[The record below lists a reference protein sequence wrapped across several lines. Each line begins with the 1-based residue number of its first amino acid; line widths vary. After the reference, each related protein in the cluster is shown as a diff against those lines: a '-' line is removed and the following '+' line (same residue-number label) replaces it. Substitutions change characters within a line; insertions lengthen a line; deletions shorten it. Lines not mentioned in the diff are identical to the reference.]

1 MTTGEACFEMKHTY
15 GTGMETFHDAG
26 KHEMETEEINTGVNL

>member
-1 MTTGEACFEMKHTY
+1 MTGEASFEMKQTY
-15 GTGMETFHDAG
+15 GMETFHDAR